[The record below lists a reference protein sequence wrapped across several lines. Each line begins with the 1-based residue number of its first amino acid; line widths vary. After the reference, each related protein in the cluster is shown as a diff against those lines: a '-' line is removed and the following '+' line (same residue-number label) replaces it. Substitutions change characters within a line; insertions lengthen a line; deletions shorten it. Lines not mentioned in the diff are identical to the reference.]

1 MITGKNLTCGL
12 SGNFAGISVQYFHFT
27 YTWAMNLSEV
37 LFLVLTAV
45 GVWFWLDSLKT
56 REIGVN
62 AARGACQEDGLQFLD
77 ETVVGTSVRLARDD
91 AGRLRLRRVYS
102 FEYSDTGNDRRSGS
116 VTLLGHDVEF
126 LHVRPHLY
134 VIPNTHET
142 LH

>member
-1 MITGKNLTCGL
+1 MIIGRILTCEL
-12 SGNFAGISVQYFHFT
+12 SGKFAGFSVQYFRFT
-27 YTWAMNLSEV
+27 YTWEMNLSEL
-37 LFLVLTAV
+37 LFLLLAAL
-45 GVWFWLDSLKT
+45 GVWFWLDSMKT
-56 REIGVN
+56 REIGVD
-62 AARGACQEDGLQFLD
+62 AARRACQDDALQFLD

-102 FEYSDTGNDRRSGS
+102 FAYSDTGNDRRSGS

>member
-1 MITGKNLTCGL
+1 
-12 SGNFAGISVQYFHFT
+12 
-27 YTWAMNLSEV
+27 MNLSEV
-37 LFLVLTAV
+37 MFLVLTAA

-62 AARGACQEDGLQFLD
+62 AARNACQDDGLQFLD
-77 ETVVGTSVRLARDD
+77 ETVVGHSLRLARDD
-91 AGRLRLRRVYS
+91 AGRLKLRRVYS

-116 VTLLGHDVEF
+116 VTMLGHDVEF